1 MVWLG
6 GLSFVLLWVYQ
17 RLDNLEHYRGHL
29 ISSTRLWVL
38 DSSCFIIHCRASLIS
53 LYTGEAGWFSIVAHW
68 YKVVSPTH
76 QVLAVVSHLA
86 DFSLLC
92 CSIIN
97 MEVHFSLIDYHSV
110 GQVGELLV

>member
-1 MVWLG
+1 M
-6 GLSFVLLWVYQ
+6 
-17 RLDNLEHYRGHL
+17 
-29 ISSTRLWVL
+29 LWVL

-86 DFSLLC
+86 DLSC
-92 CSIIN
+92 IWCSIIN
-97 MEVHFSLIDYHSV
+97 MEIQFSLIDHYTIGDV
-110 GQVGELLV
+110 GQAFIQADYFNEAKD